1 MKKMIAFAAFVLSV
15 AVISPAQAKV
25 FESKKMEDALSHVTP
40 DTLLILDVDNTL
52 IESAQM
58 LGGDRW
64 YYYSVDKFK
73 KAGLS
78 EKEATDKAMKTWF
91 DLQKVTKVTAVEP
104 KTPELVTVLQDK
116 GVKVMLLTARS
127 IEEAPTL
134 YDQLSS
140 VGIDIAKSP
149 PSTKQYFFASSRYYK
164 GMLLVNV
171 NNKGDVLKLFL
182 AKAKVKPAKAVFID
196 DKKKNVESVDQA
208 LASMGIECDCIRYGF
223 LDEKVKKFDP
233 AIADVEYEFFG
244 KILDDASA
252 RAILT
257 KRHAR

>member
-1 MKKMIAFAAFVLSV
+1 
-15 AVISPAQAKV
+15 
-25 FESKKMEDALSHVTP
+25 
-40 DTLLILDVDNTL
+40 
-52 IESAQM
+52 
-58 LGGDRW
+58 
-64 YYYSVDKFK
+64 
-73 KAGLS
+73 
-78 EKEATDKAMKTWF
+78 
-91 DLQKVTKVTAVEP
+91 
-104 KTPELVTVLQDK
+104 
-116 GVKVMLLTARS
+116 
-127 IEEAPTL
+127 
-134 YDQLSS
+134 
-140 VGIDIAKSP
+140 
-149 PSTKQYFFASSRYYK
+149 
-164 GMLLVNV
+164 MLLVNV